1 MTNAEFMRS
10 ADNKQLAEILA
21 SVSIGAVMALA
32 DSVDLKNVD
41 YKQIDFN
48 RVLENYRES
57 YEKFLEEEFKE

>member
-21 SVSIGAVMALA
+21 SISVGAVMALV

-48 RVLENYRES
+48 RVLKNYRES
-57 YEKFLEEEFKE
+57 YEKFLEEESKE

>member
-21 SVSIGAVMALA
+21 SISVGAVMALV

-57 YEKFLEEEFKE
+57 YEKFLEEESKE

>member
-10 ADNKQLAEILA
+10 ADNKQLAEMLA
-21 SVSIGAVMALA
+21 SISIGAVMALV

-48 RVLENYRES
+48 RVFENYRES
-57 YEKFLEEEFKE
+57 YEKFLEEESKE

>member
-10 ADNKQLAEILA
+10 ADNKKLAEILA
-21 SVSIGAVMALA
+21 SISVGAVMALV

-57 YEKFLEEEFKE
+57 YEKFLEEESKE